1 MESTQNKVNM
11 IDQKNK
17 ADPGVSGLQ
26 ASDPLF
32 EAIELFHF
40 AFRAFTALPD
50 AILAERG
57 LGRLHHRVLY
67 FVARRPGQRVS
78 DLLATLGIS
87 KQALHAPLRQLVD
100 LGLVQMRAAE
110 DDGRA
115 RCLSLTVE
123 GNALETRLSE
133 AQRELLSEV
142 FAARGEEAEQG
153 WRQIMAQLAS
163 FQRVSTT

>member
-1 MESTQNKVNM
+1 M
-11 IDQKNK
+11 IDQKDK
-17 ADPGVSGLQ
+17 ASSSGQAEPGPD
-26 ASDPLF
+26 ALF

-87 KQALHAPLRQLVD
+87 KQALHAPLRQLVEE
-100 LGLVQMRAAE
+100 GLVIMRPAE

-115 RCLSLTVE
+115 RCLSLTAD
-123 GNALETRLSE
+123 GAALEARLSA
-133 AQRELLSEV
+133 AQRQLLATV
-142 FAARGEEAEQG
+142 FAAQGGGAEQG
-153 WRQIMAQLAS
+153 WRTVMAGLAAS
-163 FQRVSTT
+163 QRPG